1 MTQLTTFWSVFYH
14 SHQGWLRGWLSK
26 KTGCRHL
33 AEDLT
38 HDTFLKLLTL
48 AEPEAIRNPRAYLIV
63 TANHVMIDQF
73 RKRKLEEDALAALAQ
88 LAEGEEEQSAEQRV
102 AISQLVATALHILNE
117 ALDEKV
123 QRAFVMARV
132 EGHSY
137 RDIAV
142 TLGVSESSVKQYLA
156 KAMIHFHTRIFSLD
170 SDEPES

>member
-1 MTQLTTFWSVFYH
+1 MTQLTIFWSVFYH

-33 AEDLT
+33 ADNLT
-38 HDTFLKLLTL
+38 HDTFLKLLTM
-48 AEPEAIRNPRAYLIV
+48 AEPEAIRNPRAYLMV

-73 RKRKLEEDALAALAQ
+73 RKRKLKEDALTALAQ
-88 LAEGEEEQSAEQRV
+88 LADGAEEQSAEQRV

-117 ALDEKV
+117 ELDEKV
-123 QRAFVMARV
+123 QRAFIMERV
-132 EGHSY
+132 EGYSY
-137 RDIAV
+137 RDIAI

-156 KAMIHFHTRIFSLD
+156 KAMIHFHTRIFSLE

>member
-1 MTQLTTFWSVFYH
+1 M
-14 SHQGWLRGWLSK
+14 
-26 KTGCRHL
+26 
-33 AEDLT
+33 
-38 HDTFLKLLTL
+38 TL
-48 AEPEAIRNPRAYLIV
+48 AEPEAIRNPLAYLMV

-73 RKRKLEEDALAALAQ
+73 CKLKLEEYALAALAQ
-88 LAEGEEEQSAEQRV
+88 LAEGAEAQSAEQRV

-117 ALDEKV
+117 ELDEKV
-123 QRAFVMARV
+123 QRAFIMARV

-156 KAMIHFHTRIFSLD
+156 KAMIHFHTRIFSLE

>member
-1 MTQLTTFWSVFYH
+1 M
-14 SHQGWLRGWLSK
+14 
-26 KTGCRHL
+26 
-33 AEDLT
+33 
-38 HDTFLKLLTL
+38 
-48 AEPEAIRNPRAYLIV
+48 V

-73 RKRKLEEDALAALAQ
+73 CKLKLEEYALAALAQ
-88 LAEGEEEQSAEQRV
+88 LAEGAEAQSAEQRV

-117 ALDEKV
+117 ELDEKV
-123 QRAFVMARV
+123 QRAFIMARV

-156 KAMIHFHTRIFSLD
+156 KAMIHFHTRIFSLE